1 MKHWTKL
8 SIVISAIFGWE
19 LWAISLFTQMSS
31 DNLRG
36 FLGLIAQISATML
49 GFLLAALAI
58 LASISGHRLLR
69 NMQKTGHYQVLLERF
84 LINTIAYGAAMMAA
98 MAAFLFEKH
107 LSISTLISSVIFV
120 FSTLLLCD
128 IGYRLWLVLR
138 NLSPE
143 NP

>member
-8 SIVISAIFGWE
+8 SILISAILGWQ
-19 LWAISLFTQMSS
+19 LWDIGLFPQMTSE
-31 DNLRG
+31 NLRG

-84 LINTIAYGAAMMAA
+84 LINTVAYAAAMMAA
-98 MAAFLFEKH
+98 IAAFLFEPY
-107 LSISTLISSVIFV
+107 LCISSLISSIIFV
-120 FSTLLLCD
+120 FATLLLCD
-128 IGYRLWLVLR
+128 IGYRLWLVLK
-138 NLSPE
+138 NLGPE